1 MRNIFLLANADIF
14 LLTDIAAFLLV
25 LIGMFFLSLALINK
39 KQAAYITLFFLTHL
53 ILFGSRILYQT
64 NNFYPLAIFI
74 FGCIFIVLEI
84 FIPGFTLTGVIGI
97 LGYLTSIIL
106 AFSDYKYG
114 LLAIIIS
121 INLNVTFIRFMFKKG
136 YTLKGLTHFV
146 LSTQS
151 NLKENKEEID
161 ELEKLIGKAAKSISS
176 LGPTGF
182 VMIDGLKYNAI
193 SYDGYLDNNLDL
205 KVIAVKGR
213 YLIVDKE
220 VK

>member
-1 MRNIFLLANADIF
+1 MRNIFLLANADVF
-14 LLTDIAAFLLV
+14 LLTDIAAFLLL

-39 KQAAYITLFFLTHL
+39 KQTAYITLFFLTHL

-97 LGYLTSIIL
+97 LCYLTSIIL

-161 ELEKLIGKAAKSISS
+161 ELEKLIGKEAKSISS